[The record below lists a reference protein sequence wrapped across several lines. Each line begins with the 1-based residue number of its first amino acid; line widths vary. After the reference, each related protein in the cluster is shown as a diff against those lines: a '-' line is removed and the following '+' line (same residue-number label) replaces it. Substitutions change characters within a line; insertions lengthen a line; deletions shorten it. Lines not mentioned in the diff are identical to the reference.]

1 LFDLGT
7 VDLEAK
13 FNPHDRA
20 VTAVT
25 FSRDGRV
32 IVSANSGGQIV
43 VSSASTG
50 MTVRVITDH
59 KGSPVSGLDMA
70 LAPVGGRMLGVL
82 VFSGWPGWLI
92 SRQECKFLIWF
103 LWSPFALPPVVC
115 FYLLV
120 LLPVARLMTRIRC
133 TSRAAAV
140 PGGHDCLA
148 GRRLRPTHQR
158 VAG

>member
-92 SRQECKFLIWF
+92 SRQECKFLI
-103 LWSPFALPPVVC
+103 
-115 FYLLV
+115 
-120 LLPVARLMTRIRC
+120 
-133 TSRAAAV
+133 
-140 PGGHDCLA
+140 
-148 GRRLRPTHQR
+148 
-158 VAG
+158 